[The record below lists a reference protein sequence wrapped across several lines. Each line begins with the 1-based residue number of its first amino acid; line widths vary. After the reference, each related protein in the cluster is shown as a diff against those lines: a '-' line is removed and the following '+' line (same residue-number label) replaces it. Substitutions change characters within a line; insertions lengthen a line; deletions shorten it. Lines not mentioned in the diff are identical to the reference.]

1 MCLTLLFGFVIF
13 IYHGNSNK
21 QDYVHFINVVSKVGT
36 YPVCVGL
43 CECTEPVPKYKCM
56 CLV

>member
-21 QDYVHFINVVSKVGT
+21 QDFINVVSKVGT